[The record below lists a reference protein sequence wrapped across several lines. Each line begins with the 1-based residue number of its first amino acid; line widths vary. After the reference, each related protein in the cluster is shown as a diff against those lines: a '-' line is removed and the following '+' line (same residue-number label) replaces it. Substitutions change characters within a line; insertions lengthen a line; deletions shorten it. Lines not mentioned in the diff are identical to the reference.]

1 MHSLLDIFE
10 SREQMKEDGD
20 SEGYRDREFTSIWEM
35 WILLV
40 APYFIFVAGG
50 VAIAYTPSFCLG
62 A

>member
-1 MHSLLDIFE
+1 
-10 SREQMKEDGD
+10 MKEDGD